1 MNQASVKSLVVP
13 VLPAIGR
20 FSRRARAAVPRSTT
34 PRSSEVTM
42 KAVSAR
48 SASLARGVA
57 CSTTLPS
64 RSVMRSIRNGFMRR
78 PWLAKVA

>member
-1 MNQASVKSLVVP
+1 MKSFVVP
-13 VLPAIGR
+13 VLPAMGR

-34 PRSSEVTM
+34 PRRSEVRM

-64 RSVMRSIRNGFMRR
+64 RSVIRSMRKGFMRR